1 MKSIKLK
8 EYFNASAEVLYEA
21 WLDSKIHTKMT
32 GAKAVC
38 SSKVNG
44 SFTAWDGYI
53 SGKNLSLVP
62 NKKIVQA
69 WRTTDFSE
77 NDDNSELTL
86 EFEQESGG
94 CFLVLTHK
102 NIPDNQPDYKK
113 GWVNYYFSPMKKFFR

>member
-44 SFTAWDGYI
+44 SFAAWDGYI

-62 NKKIVQA
+62 NKKIVQT

-94 CFLVLTHK
+94 CF
-102 NIPDNQPDYKK
+102 
-113 GWVNYYFSPMKKFFR
+113 FSTNP